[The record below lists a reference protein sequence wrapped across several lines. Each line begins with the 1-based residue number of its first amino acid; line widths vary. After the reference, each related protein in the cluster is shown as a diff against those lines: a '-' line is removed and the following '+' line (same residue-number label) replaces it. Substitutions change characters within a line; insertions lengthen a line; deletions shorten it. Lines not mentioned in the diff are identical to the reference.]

1 MTVGS
6 LGAQESNPPTC
17 SVPPEAREKVSR
29 YLDLALSS
37 ATKIKSDYDRSQL
50 IAQIAGG
57 KVCVKEFRSAA
68 HLSDLAYPSGSDAAD
83 GLGRAVAQSGS
94 LADVPAL
101 EASMTHGTSSFLY
114 GLSEGLAIEG
124 RFAEADSWARR
135 IPSPEVREEAES
147 IVTIALYRA
156 GKKDEALARSKAS
169 FEKLSVKAKAETS
182 LAEIEL
188 QLAASANDW
197 LDAHSHL
204 DQLPAG
210 IAKRYMLTILAA
222 QEAEKNAPDAQ
233 SDLLA
238 ASAQFNAKQDP
249 PYEGYLIAAHLAGIG
264 DFPAAIKSAEAVRD
278 DEWNQKC
285 WSTIASFQAEAGM
298 LSEAR
303 ASIAKI
309 GRGDLEH
316 ALGLEA
322 EGRDMARIFVASG
335 LSAGGKPDAAL
346 TLLAERED
354 KADYTTDRE
363 FVQARVQ
370 ALAVKGDLDEARQ
383 TVETKLATDVV
394 IDEQDETLAES
405 LATNWY
411 AKSPSAVEQ
420 WIFHLKNESIRA
432 SCWIALASAAMG
444 QKPVVPHYFVN
455 WD

>member
-1 MTVGS
+1 MTVGR
-6 LGAQESNPPTC
+6 LGAQESNPATC

-37 ATKIKSDYDRSQL
+37 ATKIKSDYDRSQH

-57 KVCVKEFRSAA
+57 KVCVKDFRSAA
-68 HLSDLAYPSGSDAAD
+68 HLSDLAYPSGSEAAD

-124 RFAEADSWARR
+124 RFAEADFWARR
-135 IPSPEVREEAES
+135 IPAPEVREEAES
-147 IVTIALYRA
+147 IVASALYRA

-169 FEKLSVKAKAETS
+169 FEKLSIKAKAETS

-197 LDAHSHL
+197 PDAHSRL
-204 DQLPAG
+204 DQLPSG
-210 IAKRYMLTILAA
+210 IERRYMFTILAA
-222 QEAEKNAPDAQ
+222 QEAEKNAPDAR
-233 SDLLA
+233 SDLMA
-238 ASAQFNAKQDP
+238 ASAQFNAKKDP
-249 PYEGYLIAAHLAGIG
+249 PYEGYLIAAHLAGIR

-278 DEWNQKC
+278 DEWNRKC

-316 ALGLEA
+316 ALGQEA
-322 EGRDMARIFVASG
+322 QGRDMARIFVASG
-335 LSAGGKPDAAL
+335 LSAGGKPDVAL
-346 TLLAERED
+346 ALLAERED
-354 KADYTTDRE
+354 KADYTDRE

-370 ALAVKGDLDEARQ
+370 ALAVKGNLDEARQ

-394 IDEQDETLAES
+394 IDEQDEALAEL

-411 AKSPSAVEQ
+411 SKSPSAVEQ

-432 SCWIALASAAMG
+432 SCWIALASAAME
-444 QKPVVPHYFVN
+444 QKPVVRHYFVN

>member
-1 MTVGS
+1 MTVGR

-17 SVPPEAREKVSR
+17 NVQPDAREEVSR

-37 ATKIKSDYDRSQL
+37 ATKIKSDYDRAQH

-57 KVCVKEFRSAA
+57 KVCIKEFMSAA
-68 HLSDLAYPSGSDAAD
+68 HLSDLAYPSGSEAAV

-101 EASMTHGTSSFLY
+101 ETSMTHGTSSFLY
-114 GLSEGLAIEG
+114 GLSEELAIEG
-124 RFAEADSWARR
+124 RFAEADSWARK
-135 IPSPEVREEAES
+135 IPAPEVREEAES
-147 IVTIALYRA
+147 NVAAALYRA
-156 GKKDEALARSKAS
+156 GKKEEALARFKSS
-169 FEKLSVKAKAETS
+169 FEKLSTKAKAETS

-188 QLAASANDW
+188 HLAVSANDW
-197 LDAHSHL
+197 PDAHRRL
-204 DQLPAG
+204 DQMPDG
-210 IAKRYMLTILAA
+210 IGRRYMLTILAA

-233 SDLLA
+233 SDLMA
-238 ASAQFNAKQDP
+238 ASAQFNAKHDP
-249 PYEGYLIAAHLAGIG
+249 PYEGYLIAAHLAGIR

-278 DEWNQKC
+278 DEWNRKC

-316 ALGLEA
+316 ALGQEA
-322 EGRDMARIFVASG
+322 QGRDMARTFVASG

-346 TLLAERED
+346 ALLAERED
-354 KADYTTDRE
+354 SADYTDRE

-370 ALAVKGDLDEARQ
+370 ALAVKGNLDEARQ

-394 IDEQDETLAES
+394 IDEQDEALAEF
-405 LATNWY
+405 LAANWY

-432 SCWIALASAAMG
+432 SCWIALASAAMD
-444 QKPVVPHYFVN
+444 QKPVVRHYFVN

>member
-1 MTVGS
+1 MTVGR
-6 LGAQESNPPTC
+6 LGAQESNPPSC
-17 SVPPEAREKVSR
+17 IVPPEAREKVSR

-68 HLSDLAYPSGSDAAD
+68 HLSDLAYPSGSDAAA

-101 EASMTHGTSSFLY
+101 EALMTHGTSSFLY
-114 GLSEGLAIEG
+114 GLCEGLAIEG

-135 IPSPEVREEAES
+135 IPAPEVREDAES
-147 IVTIALYRA
+147 IVTIALYHA
-156 GKKDEALARSKAS
+156 GKKDEALARSKAF
-169 FEKLSVKAKAETS
+169 FEKLSLKAKAETS
-182 LAEIEL
+182 LAEIEM
-188 QLAASANDW
+188 QLAVSANDW
-197 LDAHSHL
+197 LDAHSRL

-210 IAKRYMLTILAA
+210 IERRYMLTILAA

-249 PYEGYLIAAHLAGIG
+249 PYEGYLIAAHLAGIR

-278 DEWNQKC
+278 DEWNRKC

-316 ALGLEA
+316 ALGQEA
-322 EGRDMARIFVASG
+322 HGRDMARIFVASG

-346 TLLAERED
+346 ALLAERED
-354 KADYTTDRE
+354 KADYTDGE

-370 ALAVKGDLDEARQ
+370 ALAVKGNLDEARQ

-394 IDEQDETLAES
+394 IDEQDETLAEL

-411 AKSPSAVEQ
+411 AKSPSAIEQ

-444 QKPVVPHYFVN
+444 QKPVVLHYFVN

>member
-1 MTVGS
+1 MTVGR

-17 SVPPEAREKVSR
+17 SIPPESRERVSR

-37 ATKIKSDYDRSQL
+37 ATKIKSDHDRSEH

-57 KVCVKEFRSAA
+57 KACVKDFRSAA
-68 HLSDLAYPSGSDAAD
+68 HLSDLAYPSGSEAS
-83 GLGRAVAQSGS
+83 GELGRAVAQSGS

-124 RFAEADSWARR
+124 KFAEADFWARK
-135 IPSPEVREEAES
+135 IPAPEVREEAEF
-147 IVTIALYRA
+147 IITAALYRA

-169 FEKLSVKAKAETS
+169 FEKLSIKAKAETS
-182 LAEIEL
+182 LAEIVL

-197 LDAHSHL
+197 PDAHSRL

-210 IAKRYMLTILAA
+210 IERRHMLTILAA

-233 SDLLA
+233 SDLMA
-238 ASAQFNAKQDP
+238 AAAQFNAKQDP
-249 PYEGYLIAAHLAGIG
+249 PYEGYLIASHLAGIR
-264 DFPAAIKSAEAVRD
+264 DFPAAMKSAEAVRD
-278 DEWNQKC
+278 DEWNRKC

-316 ALGLEA
+316 ALGQEA
-322 EGRDMARIFVASG
+322 QGRDMARIFVASG

-346 TLLAERED
+346 ALLAERED
-354 KADYTTDRE
+354 KADYTDRE

-370 ALAVKGDLDEARQ
+370 ALAVKGNLDEARQ

-394 IDEQDETLAES
+394 IDEQDEALAGF
-405 LATNWY
+405 LAANWY
-411 AKSPSAVEQ
+411 ARSPSAVEQ
-420 WIFHLKNESIRA
+420 WIFDLKNESIRT
-432 SCWIALASAAMG
+432 SCWIALALTAME
-444 QKPVVPHYFVN
+444 QKPVVHHYFVN